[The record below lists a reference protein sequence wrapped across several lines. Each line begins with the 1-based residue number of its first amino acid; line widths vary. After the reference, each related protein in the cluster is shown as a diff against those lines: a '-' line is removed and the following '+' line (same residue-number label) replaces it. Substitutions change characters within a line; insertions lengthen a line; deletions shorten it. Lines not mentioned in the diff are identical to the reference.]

1 MNDVH
6 LAKVAAIQRSV
17 ARARQE
23 FAAAGDGF
31 PEDVTRQDAAVLNVL
46 RACETAIDLAN
57 ALVRE
62 QRLGVPQ
69 SNRDSFR
76 LLSEADVINA
86 DMATRM
92 QRMVGFRNIAVHRYR
107 DLDVAVLAS
116 VIRTD
121 LGDLLQFAEVIAR
134 RK

>member
-1 MNDVH
+1 M
-6 LAKVAAIQRSV
+6 
-17 ARARQE
+17 
-23 FAAAGDGF
+23 
-31 PEDVTRQDAAVLNVL
+31 L